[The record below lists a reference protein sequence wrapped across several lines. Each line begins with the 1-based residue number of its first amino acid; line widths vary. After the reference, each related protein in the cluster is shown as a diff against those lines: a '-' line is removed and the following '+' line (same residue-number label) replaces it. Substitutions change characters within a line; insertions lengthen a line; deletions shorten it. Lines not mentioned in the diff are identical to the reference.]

1 MMEKLNRELNQEN
14 LQHNYFVIMD
24 EIATETLKPAIEW
37 IVEANFSQQ
46 RPDVLTLILC
56 SPGGELDP
64 AFALIDMMRG
74 SSIPVRTIGLGQIA
88 SAALLI
94 FMSGKKGERIL
105 TPNTSVMSHQYTWGT
120 YGKAHELMATAKQFD
135 VLSQKLIRHYKKCT
149 ELDEEKIRN
158 YLLPPQDVWL
168 SAQESL
174 KLGLCDIVKDLK

>member
-1 MMEKLNRELNQEN
+1 MEKLNRELNQEN

-135 VLSQKLIRHYKKCT
+135 VLSQKLIKHYKKCT

-168 SAQESL
+168 SAHESL

>member
-37 IVEANFSQQ
+37 IVAANFSQQ
-46 RPDVLTLILC
+46 RADVLTLILC